1 MSSAVSSHLLVES
14 VVNRAVAPSICVFGI
29 IGNLLNLVV
38 LTRKRLQCSM
48 DRMEKSAHVGLVAL
62 ALSDMMYC
70 VFHLCTLV
78 VPLKLVSSNRF
89 LRARAMLGR
98 GSMS

>member
-1 MSSAVSSHLLVES
+1 MSSAQSSHLLVKTI
-14 VVNRAVAPSICVFGI
+14 VDKAMAPAICVFGI

-62 ALSDMMYC
+62 AVSDMMYC
-70 VFHLCTLV
+70 VFHLCTLF
-78 VPLKLVSSNRF
+78 VPRKLVSLTHF
-89 LRARAMLGR
+89 LLASTR
-98 GSMS
+98 